1 MEKET
6 VISKNILENMSDGVM
21 TIDLKGEIITF
32 NPAAA
37 QILGLRREDVLGK
50 KFAEVFL
57 EHEGND
63 AFNQAILDAIYES
76 LISHNRTVDFNT
88 GDKIIALSLTT
99 SFLQSTDEGGS
110 VNKVGVIALFSDIT
124 EVKQLQDAQARL
136 AEEVKGKHK
145 ELQNAY
151 LKIEE
156 SNKDLGSALK
166 KVQMVRIAA
175 TAFTILLFLGIGF
188 LTWNRK
194 YSTGS
199 RPTAAAVQK
208 EKVSSIFRVTPQPV
222 SSLISVTG
230 NMDPLNIVNITSP
243 LTGRV
248 KKINFNY
255 GEIVRAGQV
264 LLSMDTSEV
273 EVRYREANAAYI
285 KASENF
291 KSLQNWDGS
300 TDVAR
305 ARRSHTKAKL
315 TMESQKKTLEET
327 ERLFKKGIVPASEYE
342 GAKQQYV
349 NQQLDLQSAQE
360 EVQAAIAKGNEENKK
375 VARLEMENAHTKM
388 KELEEQL
395 RLSVITAPVPGVVIL
410 PIAGAEGKEGKTM
423 ERGSSLQQGE
433 IVLSIGDLTGF
444 SVKARVD
451 EVDVVKIKEGQ
462 KVNVSG
468 DAFPGMKLPGKIRT
482 VSSQSKKN
490 SGTGGAPSFEFIV
503 AIDDITPEQRKRI
516 LVGMS
521 VNLEVLIYER
531 PDALMV
537 PISAV
542 KTEGEKRFVLRRTG
556 GGPKAASERAE
567 VRTGYT
573 TLDSV
578 EITGGLKA
586 GDEIE
591 I

>member
-6 VISKNILENMSDGVM
+6 VISKNILENISDGVM

-32 NPAAA
+32 NPAAG
-37 QILGLRREDVLGK
+37 QILGLRKEDALGK
-50 KFAEVFL
+50 KFAEVFF
-57 EHEGND
+57 EHEEND
-63 AFNQAILDAIYES
+63 AFNQAVLDAIYEAS
-76 LISHNRTVDFNT
+76 ISHNRTVDFNT
-88 GDKIIALSLTT
+88 GNKTISLLLTT
-99 SFLQSTDEGGS
+99 SFLQSTDAGGS
-110 VNKVGVIALFSDIT
+110 VNKVGVIAVFSDIT
-124 EVKQLQDAQARL
+124 EVKQLQDSQARL
-136 AEEVKGKHK
+136 AEEIKGKHK
-145 ELQNAY
+145 ELQDAY

-156 SNKDLGSALK
+156 SNKDLGAALK

-188 LTWNRK
+188 FTWNRK

-199 RPTAAAVQK
+199 RPVAAVQK
-208 EKVSSIFRVTPQPV
+208 EKAPSVFRVTPQPV

-230 NMDPLNIVNITSP
+230 NLDPLNIVNITSP
-243 LTGRV
+243 LTGKV

-315 TMESQKKTLEET
+315 TLESQKKILEET

-342 GAKQQYV
+342 SAKQQYV

-375 VARLEMENAHTKM
+375 IARLEMENAHTKM

-395 RLSVITAPVPGVVIL
+395 RLSVITAPVSGVVIF

-468 DAFPGMKLPGKIRT
+468 DAFSGIKLPGRIRT

-503 AIDDITPEQRKRI
+503 AIHDITPEQRKRI

-542 KTEGEKRFVLRRTG
+542 KTEGEKRFLLRRTG
-556 GGPKAASERAE
+556 GGPKAASERVE